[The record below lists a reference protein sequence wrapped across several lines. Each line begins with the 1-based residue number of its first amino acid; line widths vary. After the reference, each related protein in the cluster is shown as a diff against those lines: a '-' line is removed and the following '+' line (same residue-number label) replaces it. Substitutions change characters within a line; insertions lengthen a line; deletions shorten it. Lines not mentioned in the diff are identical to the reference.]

1 MCIILTAQLCRILS
15 HRSVSNLN
23 RITTWIP
30 LGYRSPRSNL
40 FSSTFTCFVYHST
53 MHMPLRI
60 LYVIVLSN
68 PSALGLK
75 LTEYVLLILDPNALY
90 APLGPFNTL
99 SNLPHLIC
107 ERLYQ
112 CMNER

>member
-1 MCIILTAQLCRILS
+1 M
-15 HRSVSNLN
+15 
-23 RITTWIP
+23 
-30 LGYRSPRSNL
+30 
-40 FSSTFTCFVYHST
+40 
-53 MHMPLRI
+53 
-60 LYVIVLSN
+60 YVNVLLN

-99 SNLPHLIC
+99 SDLPGLIC
-107 ERLYQ
+107 GRLYQ